1 MSTNHKI
8 LTQKEADRIVALH
21 ELWLGSS
28 GESGVRA
35 DFSGMT
41 ISNLNFSGA
50 RLAHA
55 DFRNT
60 VANGTNF
67 LGASLV
73 GADMQNASLKN
84 SIFTSANLH
93 RASFKCAFAPGA
105 DFRSACLSSA
115 DFTCASLNG
124 ANLKNAGISHANFSG
139 AHFTKETCLDDVAV
153 DSFTPF
159 FHIQCPEEGSFI
171 GWKYAHFNDCG
182 PSTDGGYCIVKL
194 EICADALRSSATS
207 RKCRCSKAKVLEIQ
221 TLDGDVVKNATAYSS
236 FDYDF
241 VYKPGEIVE
250 SEFDPNRWK
259 ECAAGIHFFIT
270 RAEAVNYCLY

>member
-1 MSTNHKI
+1 MSTNHKT
-8 LTQKEADRIVALH
+8 LTQKEADHIVALH
-21 ELWLGSS
+21 KIWLDSF

-35 DFSGMT
+35 DFSGII
-41 ISNLNFSGA
+41 ISNLNFNGA

-60 VANGTNF
+60 VANDTNF

-73 GADMQNASLKN
+73 NADMQNASLKN

-93 RASFKCAFAPGA
+93 RANLKCVLAPSA
-105 DFRSACLSSA
+105 DFRSANLSSA
-115 DFTCASLNG
+115 DFTCANLID
-124 ANLKNAGISHANFSG
+124 ANLKNADITHANFSG
-139 AHFTKETCLDDVAV
+139 AHFTEKTCLDDVTV
-153 DSFTPF
+153 DNFTSF
-159 FHIQCPEEGSFI
+159 FHMQCPEEGSFI

-182 PSTDGGYCIVKL
+182 PSMVGGYCIVKL

-250 SEFDPNRWK
+250 SEFDPNRWQ